1 MAPVLALSPAPGR
14 IGGAAVD
21 VQGTILTGDLTVT
34 LADVL
39 TDEDF
44 QLDMRV
50 VESTTPLVTMMCS
63 TSDGC
68 GSTCSGSA
76 CSSRSNDPV

>member
-1 MAPVLALSPAPGR
+1 MAPLLALRR
-14 IGGAAVD
+14 IGGPSAD
-21 VQGTILTGDLTVT
+21 VPGS
-34 LADVL
+34 VL

-76 CSSRSNDPV
+76 CNSRSNDPA